1 MTLTFLDPRT
11 SRCLRSLAGLCTLG
25 CGPRDRAVLG
35 SGPEAGRV
43 YAIERS
49 LRGYECGVCGT
60 AHDVRNPAQPSTY
73 RRLAALAQQRQL
85 RFPGANA
92 RHDAIEVDQSY
103 SFIPSCGFLHAHLRM
118 VLLSALSRAK
128 PIFDVNSRLMKAVE
142 RMFERCCVEHGAHP
156 NPSDALKPAWQSAAF
171 SRPRMLPDKCRRV
184 GAATAPS
191 EPGHAVPG
199 RTASFSEPLRV
210 RRVPSP

>member
-1 MTLTFLDPRT
+1 MGACQTRNPASYVFD
-11 SRCLRSLAGLCTLG
+11 
-25 CGPRDRAVLG
+25 
-35 SGPEAGRV
+35 
-43 YAIERS
+43 AIERS

-103 SFIPSCGFLHAHLRM
+103 SFIPSCGFLHTHLRM
-118 VLLSALSRAK
+118 VLPSALSRAK

-142 RMFERCCVEHGAHP
+142 RMFERCCVEHGPTQTQA
-156 NPSDALKPAWQSAAF
+156 
-171 SRPRMLPDKCRRV
+171 ML
-184 GAATAPS
+184 
-191 EPGHAVPG
+191 
-199 RTASFSEPLRV
+199 
-210 RRVPSP
+210 